1 MLFLSLVL
9 VMNEGRVAFTQI
21 CDVIDRKQFQRC
33 VSNYPMPRK
42 SKSFSARDQFLC
54 MAFAQLTFR
63 ESLRDIEACL
73 RSQANLL
80 YAMGIRGMVTRT
92 ILAYANEHRDWRVY
106 FELAQILIRKARK
119 LYSTDRYILE
129 IDEIVYA
136 IDASTIDLCMNLF
149 PWARF
154 RKRKSAI
161 KLHAMLDLN
170 GSIPAFVA
178 ITEGKVHDVNA
189 LDWIVFEAGAFYV
202 MDRGYVDFTRL
213 ARIHAALAFFVT
225 RAKANMRF
233 YVRESRPVDKSVGLR
248 SDQTIRLNGPKTKGL
263 YSGDMRRIGFW
274 DTEKGKLLVFITN
287 NFEIDASVVAKIYKA
302 RWQIELF
309 FKWIKQNLRVKAFY
323 GLSENAVKTQIWIA
337 ICVYL
342 TVAVLNKT
350 LRIEQSMSRILQVIS
365 VNIFS
370 KDPIHQLLMKS
381 HTRDLNIDASNQL
394 IFKNL

>member
-1 MLFLSLVL
+1 
-9 VMNEGRVAFTQI
+9 
-21 CDVIDRKQFQRC
+21 
-33 VSNYPMPRK
+33 
-42 SKSFSARDQFLC
+42 

-80 YAMGIRGMVTRT
+80 YAMGIRRLVTRT
-92 ILAYANEHRDWRVY
+92 NIAYANEFRNWRVY
-106 FELAQILIRKARK
+106 FDLAQVLIRKARK
-119 LYSTDRYILE
+119 LYAADRYILE

-136 IDASTIDLCMNLF
+136 IDASTIDLCMSLF

-154 RKRKSAI
+154 RKSKPAI
-161 KLHAMLDLN
+161 KLHAMIDLN

-202 MDRGYVDFTRL
+202 MDRGYVDFARL
-213 ARIHAALAFFVT
+213 ARIRSALAFFVT
-225 RAKANMRF
+225 RAKTNMSF
-233 YVRESRPVDKSVGLR
+233 YVRESCPVDKSVRLR
-248 SDQTIRLNGPKTKGL
+248 SDQTIRLNGAKTKSL
-263 YSGDMRRIGFW
+263 YLGDLRRISFL
-274 DTEKGKLLVFITN
+274 DTETGNLLVFITN
-287 NFEIDASVVAKIYKA
+287 NFEIDALVVAKIYKA

-342 TVAVLNKT
+342 MVAILNKT

-370 KDPIHQLLMKS
+370 KDPIHQLLMKT
-381 HTRDLNIDASNQL
+381 HTRDLNIDISNQL
-394 IFKNL
+394 IFNDL